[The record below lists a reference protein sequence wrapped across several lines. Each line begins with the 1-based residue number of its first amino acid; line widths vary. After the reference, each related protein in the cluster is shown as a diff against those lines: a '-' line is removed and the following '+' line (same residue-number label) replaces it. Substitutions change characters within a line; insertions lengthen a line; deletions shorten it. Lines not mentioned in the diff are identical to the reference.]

1 VSTKIYNAFRVKKS
15 VDFWSFLWRVRDT
28 ARENVKVALK
38 AHYHDLVN
46 RTSTDSPEYKAAR
59 AKSDAPEHSVRL
71 SLARD
76 LVRKGFRE
84 NVTRL
89 ERDTYSLEVS
99 IAVYPHKG
107 RYYLRTF
114 CEPCSVVGTVLDF
127 VEQLPELEEYH
138 YQNQTDRPEEVSPRD
153 WSERK
158 RVWNE
163 IVETDNGVGS
173 HVALDIL
180 SWSGFYLI
188 DPWLDLA
195 REWHDNPPT
204 LPNRGEVW
212 AGDLRALKALR
223 NEKVTV
229 EPGTIQS
236 SKFRIARQEDGSWLV
251 NLKHFKPRKFPTLDR
266 AADRVWFEFQPE
278 STKEWVRRTQKEAKE
293 RRRAE
298 KQAKRS

>member
-15 VDFWSFLWRVRDT
+15 VDLWPFLWRLRDT
-28 ARENVKVALK
+28 ARENIKVALK

-46 RTSTDSPEYKAAR
+46 RISPEAPDYRKAR
-59 AKSDAPEHSVRL
+59 AESDRPDHSIRL

-76 LVRKGFRE
+76 LVRNRFRE
-84 NVTRL
+84 NVTQS

-99 IAVYPHKG
+99 VAVYPHKG

-114 CEPCSVVGTVLDF
+114 CESASVLRDVLDF

-138 YQNQTDRPEEVSPRD
+138 YQNQTDRPEEVSARE

-158 RVWNE
+158 RVWEE
-163 IVETDNGVGS
+163 ITEYQGVGS
-173 HVALDIL
+173 HVVLDIL
-180 SWSGFYLI
+180 SWTGFYLI

-195 REWHDNPPT
+195 KEWHDNPPT
-204 LPNRGEVW
+204 LPSREEVW

-223 NEKVTV
+223 NEKIAV

-236 SKFRIARQEDGSWLV
+236 SKFLIARQEDGSWLV

-278 STKEWVRRTQKEAKE
+278 STKEWVRRVQKETKE
-293 RRRAE
+293 RRRAQ
-298 KQAKRS
+298 KSAKRI